1 MSSKKKSQP
10 IESTDIEGLGTVS
23 AGSLV
28 SHAVFGDGEILALA
42 QWESG
47 EITVNVN
54 FEKYGSKWLDTKY
67 ANLSEQQ
74 PSPEPTPKA
83 DIFQRLFGRKETK

>member
-1 MSSKKKSQP
+1 MSNKKKSQP
-10 IESTDIEGLGTVS
+10 IEFTDIQGLGAVS

-28 SHAVFGDGEILALA
+28 SHSVFGDGEVLALA

-67 ANLSEQQ
+67 TDLSEQQ

-83 DIFQRLFGRKETK
+83 NIFQRLFGRKETK